1 MERLMPVEGPQI
13 YRYQGRRLTLAD
25 LKEHGVLEEGEVLE
39 FEHAPSGSTHRA
51 QLTETGALLLED
63 GSTAETPSGA
73 AGMLEKGNFPGW
85 NVWSVPARGGKRL
98 MDLRAEFYL
107 LPEVQG
113 PAVSAQ
119 PHSIGVYL
127 VRGGGEGAFEEL
139 CFSEEV
145 AVIGW
150 DELEEPPEI
159 VTREWVKEALLNAYP
174 ERASAALRNFESS
187 IWQFM
192 RIDVGDVVVMPL
204 HNSVNHAVG
213 ICTAPFFYEDGA
225 GQGNRM
231 RISVDWRIKDFD
243 PSAFDFKPF
252 GRQTVCWIDPVAARI
267 YRNLV
272 YGNGRWWEMSPEET
286 FWMEVT
292 DRDDIGAN
300 LKAPRYQE
308 GGSTPGHWQTVSEA
322 DEGDTVFHYSKSEE
336 GIIGFSTIVG
346 PCREE
351 PIIWKKDEEEPG
363 FFRELQSFTRL
374 DHPVTLEQIRG
385 RQEELLDLKNGL
397 EEQHGNP
404 LYFPFTLYG
413 SENIPR
419 PQEGYLHKFPAA
431 LLSIL
436 GLPGGDL
443 NLMDELNAPLK
454 IWWVNQGQNYV
465 AERSGGYVWASIT
478 TKSGR
483 EIDSHTRVDQ
493 LSTGNLLLHY
503 SKKSIRAVGVV
514 TSSPERRARPLNRS
528 TQWGDVGRYVEVQ
541 YYELELPIDLT
552 ELENRSPDAGPFTE
566 VGSVVQAYIPQL
578 ASDYASYIR
587 GEFDERF
594 PDEIKK
600 LWPLKERDA
609 GRDRAKVMESL
620 RELEKQL
627 FLEPNGALQEIFEA
641 FDDRPQAIF
650 TGPPGTG
657 KTYVAMQFA
666 EVVAGSQDRVSLV
679 QFHPSYAYEDFV
691 EGYRPTQKGKF
702 ELKWGPLRRVAKHAL
717 DNPSQKFVL
726 VIDEINRANLSKVL
740 GELFFLLE
748 YRDRS
753 VTLQYSDDTFKLPGN
768 LFIIGTMNTAD
779 RSIALFDAALRRR
792 FHFHKFFPHL
802 PPVQG
807 LLERWLEKNHPDMK
821 WVAEIVDRANG
832 RLGDRDL
839 AIGPSHFMKE
849 NLNDELVER
858 IWDRSVIPYLED
870 YFFDNPE
877 RVADFSLEKLRKAQF
892 GVVET
897 DVDTPAP

>member
-13 YRYQGRRLTLAD
+13 YRYQGRRLTLAH

-39 FEHAPSGSTHRA
+39 FKHAPSGSTHRA

-73 AGMLEKGNFPGW
+73 AGMLEKGSFPGW
-85 NVWSVPARGGKRL
+85 KVWSVPARGGKRL
-98 MDLRAEFYL
+98 MDLRTEFYQ

-159 VTREWVKEALLNAYP
+159 VTREWVKEALLNACP
-174 ERASAALRNFESS
+174 ERTSAALRNFESS

-204 HNSVNHAVG
+204 HNSVNDAVG

-225 GQGNRM
+225 EQGNRM
-231 RISVDWRIKDFD
+231 RISVDWRVKDFD

-272 YGNGRWWEMSPEET
+272 YGNGRWWEMSLEET

-292 DRDDIGAN
+292 GREDIGAN

-346 PCREE
+346 PWREE

-385 RQEELLDLKNGL
+385 RREEVLDLKNGL

-431 LLSIL
+431 LVSLF
-436 GLPGGDL
+436 GLPGAMEELMGEPGPSILDL
-443 NLMDELNAPLK
+443 AN
-454 IWWVNQGQNYV
+454 
-465 AERSGGYVWASIT
+465 R
-478 TKSGR
+478 
-483 EIDSHTRVDQ
+483 
-493 LSTGNLLLHY
+493 LLLQP
-503 SKKSIRAVGVV
+503 AD
-514 TSSPERRARPLNRS
+514 A
-528 TQWGDVGRYVEVQ
+528 
-541 YYELELPIDLT
+541 LT
-552 ELENRSPDAGPFTE
+552 EIVELLE
-566 VGSVVQAYIPQL
+566 
-578 ASDYASYIR
+578 
-587 GEFDERF
+587 
-594 PDEIKK
+594 
-600 LWPLKERDA
+600 
-609 GRDRAKVMESL
+609 
-620 RELEKQL
+620 
-627 FLEPNGALQEIFEA
+627 
-641 FDDRPQAIF
+641 DRPQAIF
-650 TGPPGTG
+650 YGPPGTG
-657 KTYVAMQFA
+657 KTFVAMELA
-666 EVVAGSQDRVSLV
+666 EAIAGSEDRVTLV

-691 EGYRPTQKGKF
+691 EGYRPTSDGGF
-702 ELKWGPLRRVAKHAL
+702 ELKWGPLRRLARRAEESPDK
-717 DNPSQKFVL
+717 NFVL
-726 VIDEINRANLSKVL
+726 VVDEINRANLSKVL

-748 YRDRS
+748 YRDRK
-753 VTLQYSDDTFKLPGN
+753 VTLQYSDDAFMLPAN

-779 RSIALFDAALRRR
+779 KSIALVDAALRRR
-792 FHFHKFFPHL
+792 FHFHGFFPDQ
-802 PPVQG
+802 PPIAG
-807 LLERWLEKNHPDMK
+807 LLERWLQINNPAME
-821 WVAEIVDRANG
+821 WVAEMVDRANEK
-832 RLGDRDL
+832 LNERDL
-839 AIGPSHFMKE
+839 AIGPSHFMKSQ
-849 NLNDELVER
+849 LNDELLER
-858 IWDRSVIPYLED
+858 IWARSVIPYLED
-870 YFFDNPE
+870 HFFDEPG
-877 RVADFSLEKLRKAQF
+877 RVGDFSLAALKNTQNAIPQ
-892 GVVET
+892 
-897 DVDTPAP
+897 DDDDTQAS